1 MLAFGASL
9 AALPAPRRQGTGR
22 PEALSMGNGRRNVVC
37 LKWETLYGHEHV
49 NRLYRGVGA
58 T

>member
-1 MLAFGASL
+1 
-9 AALPAPRRQGTGR
+9 
-22 PEALSMGNGRRNVVC
+22 MGNGRRNVVC